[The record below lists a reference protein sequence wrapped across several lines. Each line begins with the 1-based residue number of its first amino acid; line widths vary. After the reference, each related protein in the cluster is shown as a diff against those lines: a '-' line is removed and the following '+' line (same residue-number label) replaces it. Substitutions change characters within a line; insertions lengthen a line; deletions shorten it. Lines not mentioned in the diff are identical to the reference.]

1 MYVANLKISGVRGF
15 SGPRKVDLD
24 FTRPDGSY
32 AGWTVLA
39 GRNGSGKSTILQ
51 AIALTAAGPRVGVD
65 LDRWTGSP
73 PDSATAGVHC
83 GFRYDL
89 EFDHADDL
97 VGIAGPDD
105 PLPAALRWTSDG
117 LGLWRGDDPRID
129 GLWLRKTQSGWFLS
143 GYGPFRR
150 LSVAEMGRGGSE
162 LRSSYQATRTLFDED
177 ATLFESVSWLV
188 ERHLFQLE
196 GRPGAKELLE
206 SVLALLGDGLLPDGF
221 KIVRLDSDGLWV
233 QRDGTRRPLR
243 DMSDG
248 YRAVTALVLDIMR
261 QMHVAYGMLAV
272 ESRDGHPTIPYPGV
286 VLIDEVDAHLHVSW
300 QQKIGEWLKTH
311 FPMIQ
316 FIVTTHSPYVCQS
329 ASAGGLI
336 RLPGPD
342 EQAPPSVVDEELYRR
357 IVYGSGDDAVVT
369 ELFGVD
375 SPYSPRSDELR
386 EDLGDLEI
394 KVLDGTAT
402 PADVDA
408 YRRLSEE
415 LASSPATRVREVSQ
429 TLGSDP

>member
-15 SGPRKVDLD
+15 SGPREVNLD

-39 GRNGSGKSTILQ
+39 GRNGSGKSTLLQ
-51 AIALTAAGPRVGVD
+51 AVALTSAGPRIGVD
-65 LDRWTGSP
+65 IDRWGGSP
-73 PDSATAGVHC
+73 AEPATASVRC
-83 GFRYDL
+83 EFRYDL
-89 EFDHADDL
+89 EFDHGDPFT
-97 VGIAGPDD
+97 VTRPDT
-105 PLPAALRWTSDG
+105 PIPAALRWTPDG

-129 GLWLRKTQSGWFLS
+129 GLWLRKPRGGWFLS

-150 LSVAEMGRGGSE
+150 LSVAEMGRGGST
-162 LRSSYQATRTLFDED
+162 LRSGHQATGTLFDED

-188 ERHLFQLE
+188 ERRLFQLE
-196 GRPGAKELLE
+196 GRPGAKELLD

-221 KIVRLDSDGLWV
+221 KIMRVDSDGLWV
-233 QRDGTRRPLR
+233 HRDNVRRPLR

-248 YRAVTALVLDIMR
+248 YRAVTALVLDIVR
-261 QMHVAYGMLAV
+261 QMHVAYGTLTVETRGGRPTLA
-272 ESRDGHPTIPYPGV
+272 YPGV

-311 FPMIQ
+311 FPMVQ
-316 FIVTTHSPYVCQS
+316 FIVTTHSPYICQS
-329 ASAGGLI
+329 ASPGGLI

-342 EQAPPSVVDEELYRR
+342 EHASPGVVDEELYRR
-357 IVYGSGDDAVVT
+357 IVYGSGDDAIVT

-375 SPYSPRSDELR
+375 SPYSSRADELR
-386 EDLGDLEI
+386 EDLGDLEV

-402 PADVDA
+402 PADVDD

-415 LASSPATRVREVSQ
+415 LVSSPSTRVREVSQ
-429 TLGSDP
+429 SLGSDS